1 MSNIAPRETPTPI
14 PALALVEK
22 DGEEEGVEVD
32 EGDCVGAE
40 VDVAVIKSDD
50 WYLMRMAY
58 ALTPNE
64 STDVEVASPVGLLV
78 V

>member
-1 MSNIAPRETPTPI
+1 MSSIAPRATPIPI
-14 PALALVEK
+14 PALAPVDK
-22 DGEEEGVEVD
+22 DEGEGAEVD
-32 EGDCVGAE
+32 EGDCVGSE
-40 VDVAVIKSDD
+40 VDVAVIKSED
-50 WYLMRMAY
+50 WYLMRIAY